1 MGLFR
6 SNGNH
11 VPAAIEKMA
20 SDVKAG
26 QMDRREFL
34 ALASTFGAS
43 AAMAYGLIGVALPQP
58 ARAAE
63 PKKGGTLRVSMPVKA
78 QKDPRTY
85 DWVELANISRCWLE
99 PLVRYTHE
107 FTFEPVL
114 LESWEVNDDATEYV
128 FHVRKGVTWN
138 NGDAFDADDVVLNIT
153 RWCEKG
159 VSGNSMAARVGGL
172 IDAKTG
178 KARDGAIVKVDDHTV
193 KLKLSDPDIAIIA
206 NFTDYPGLIV
216 HRSFDAGGA
225 DPVAKPIGTGAF
237 ELVSYAVGS

>member
-63 PKKGGTLRVSMPVKA
+63 PKKGGTLRVSMPVN
-78 QKDPRTY
+78 
-85 DWVELANISRCWLE
+85 LATLFA
-99 PLVRYTHE
+99 V
-107 FTFEPVL
+107 
-114 LESWEVNDDATEYV
+114 
-128 FHVRKGVTWN
+128 
-138 NGDAFDADDVVLNIT
+138 
-153 RWCEKG
+153 
-159 VSGNSMAARVGGL
+159 ARVQSSGV
-172 IDAKTG
+172 
-178 KARDGAIVKVDDHTV
+178 ARIRAIV
-193 KLKLSDPDIAIIA
+193 
-206 NFTDYPGLIV
+206 LI
-216 HRSFDAGGA
+216 
-225 DPVAKPIGTGAF
+225 
-237 ELVSYAVGS
+237 LL